1 MGDDYKG
8 ADMTGNTIQFKF
20 DAIEFLWRDVPPE
33 KYDNFMKMRN
43 IEASPDRFSV
53 DGYPYM
59 LQLEPTNRCNL
70 KCPLCPAGTNQL
82 GRPRRDM
89 PLEEFQGLI
98 DDMERYLLFIVLWE
112 WGEPFMH
119 PHLPEMIRY
128 AADRGIQIVTSTN
141 AHFLHDEEY
150 LRRILNSGLA
160 TLIVAIDSLEQESY
174 AAYRQ
179 NGSLSTAI
187 QGLETLVRL
196 KKETGSKTLI
206 NLRMVIMKQNEHELP
221 AMRRFAKRSG
231 VDIFSVKSLNPSCG
245 LDAKDIDLVPRN
257 PAYRRYVYN
266 EESFERV
273 RVDCHCRKMTFM
285 CSISANGEVI
295 PCGYD
300 FSSELK
306 VGNIAETPLSKIWNS
321 PASQEMRRKLYY
333 EKELIPKC
341 AECSINYK
349 LSDGGWFPEVEFF
362 DIDRPSLLFKK
373 IYRRCKRNRVLKR
386 CVDAMPIVKKAAR
399 QLRKYVCGSEREP

>member
-1 MGDDYKG
+1 
-8 ADMTGNTIQFKF
+8 MTGNNIRFKF
-20 DAIEFLWRDVPPE
+20 DAIEFLWRDVPRE
-33 KYDNFMKMRN
+33 KYENFMKMRN
-43 IEASPDRFSV
+43 IEASPDCYSV

-70 KCPLCPAGTNQL
+70 KCPLCPAGTGQL

-89 PLEEFQGLI
+89 PLEEFQSLV

-119 PHLPEMIRY
+119 PQLPEMIRY
-128 AADRGIQIVTSTN
+128 AADRGIQSVTSTN

-160 TLIVAIDSLEQESY
+160 TLIVAIDSLEQERY
-174 AAYRQ
+174 AVYRQ
-179 NGSLSTAI
+179 NGSLSKAM
-187 QGLETLVRL
+187 QGLQTLVRL
-196 KKETGSKTLI
+196 KKETGSKTRI

-221 AMRRFAKRSG
+221 AMRRFAKSSG

-257 PAYRRYVYN
+257 PAYRRYVYD
-266 EESFERV
+266 EASFERT

-306 VGNIAETPLSKIWNS
+306 VGNIAETPLSEIWNS
-321 PASQEMRRKLYY
+321 PASQEMRRRLYY
-333 EKELIPKC
+333 EKESIPKC
-341 AECSINYK
+341 AECSINFK
-349 LSDGGWFPEVEFF
+349 LSKGGWIPEVIVF
-362 DIDRPSLLFKK
+362 DVDRWSQLFKK
-373 IYRRCKRNRVLKR
+373 TYAGCVQHSKLKR
-386 CVDAMPIVKKAAR
+386 CVDAMPAVKKVAR
-399 QLRKYVCGSEREP
+399 RLRNRFFDTEWQR